1 MLNYLKIYCFICVL
15 YNMEENN
22 LFSEIKENEYDS
34 NKFIYLLKVES
45 KWSLLFS
52 EDKYYFL

>member
-1 MLNYLKIYCFICVL
+1 
-15 YNMEENN
+15 MEENI
-22 LFSEIKENEYDS
+22 LFMGIKENEYDS